1 MLGVA
6 MAMAPPAGAQPV
18 DPAVRV
24 VSVDWADAPPGYD
37 EPLPAT
43 RADWE
48 EMRRVLHARVLR
60 AERQLDKVRRS
71 RDEAEVERVRDVLDA
86 RKDELKDFEERT
98 MDRRPE
104 VWIPGVMLTGAGGVG
119 LFLFALSNFGTAGE
133 APGIE
138 IPAAG
143 VAGLAGVAVGMPLL
157 LIGARKTW
165 INPSDDGAAAV
176 VGVGPGSVS
185 LRGSF

>member
-1 MLGVA
+1 
-6 MAMAPPAGAQPV
+6 MAIAPPAGAQPV

-24 VSVDWADAPPGYD
+24 VSVGWANAPPGYD

-48 EMRRVLHARVLR
+48 EMRRVLHARVAR
-60 AERQLDKVRRS
+60 AERHLAKVRRS
-71 RDEAEVERVRDVLDA
+71 RDDAEVERVRDVLDA

-98 MDRRPE
+98 MERRPE
-104 VWIPGVMLTGAGGVG
+104 IWIPGLILTGAGAVGV
-119 LFLFALSNFGTAGE
+119 FAFALSNFGTAGE
-133 APGIE
+133 SPGIE
-138 IPAAG
+138 VPAAG
-143 VAGLAGVAVGMPLL
+143 VAGLVGVAAGMPLL

-165 INPSDDGAAAV
+165 IDPSDDGAAPV
-176 VGVGPGSVS
+176 VGVGPGSIS